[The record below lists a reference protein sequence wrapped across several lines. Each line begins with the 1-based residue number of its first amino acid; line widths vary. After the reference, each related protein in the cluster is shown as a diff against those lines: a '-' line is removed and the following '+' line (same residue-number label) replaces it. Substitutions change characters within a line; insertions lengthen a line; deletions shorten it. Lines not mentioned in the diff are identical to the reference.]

1 MAFKNGR
8 GTKLKANLT
17 DVQGKIGELE
27 KQLDI
32 IGTRQ
37 TEVYAR
43 IVGYYRSVKNWNK
56 GKKEE
61 YCQRVSF
68 SDNQCKNSQSI
79 TKNKQ
84 PTLI

>member
-1 MAFKNGR
+1 MD
-8 GTKLKANLT
+8 ANLVK
-17 DVQGKIGELE
+17 VQCRIGELE
-27 KQLDI
+27 KQLEI

-61 YCQRVSF
+61 YAERVPF
-68 SDNQCKNSQSI
+68 VKNQCSNLQDSTFDSKE
-79 TKNKQ
+79 TMKTVQ
-84 PTLI
+84 PVLL